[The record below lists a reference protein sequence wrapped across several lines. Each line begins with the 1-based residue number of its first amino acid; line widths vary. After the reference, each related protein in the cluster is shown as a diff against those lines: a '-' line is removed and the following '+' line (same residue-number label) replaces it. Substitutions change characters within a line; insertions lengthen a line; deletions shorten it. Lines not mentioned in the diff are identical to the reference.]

1 MVSFPNQYEEVEQQ
15 VQTTQGMQVELRQ
28 QHRQLIEG
36 FSQGSLVFFLTV
48 ALTIGSYFLSSKV
61 ADAVGDKF
69 MPFGG
74 DLRQLV
80 NKFPVVRPFLSKG
93 VTVVKKILGKVVLV
107 SAYARIAALGVM
119 IFLTLWISNTIV
131 LMSAIY
137 KNCGRI
143 EIGIAMKNA
152 LAGAIPS
159 AIITTVALV
168 VLQVLSFIPF
178 VLAASIFLVP
188 IATWSTMLIF
198 NLIFSAGIGQ
208 ATGVSQGCAAPAPS
222 PAPAPAPA

>member
-1 MVSFPNQYEEVEQQ
+1 MAFNNSDYEEYESNLPNKNESNLPNK
-15 VQTTQGMQVELRQ
+15 TEELRR
-28 QHRQLIEG
+28 QHGQLVEG
-36 FSQGSLVFFLTV
+36 FSQGSIVFLLTV
-48 ALTIGSYFLSSKV
+48 ALTIGSYFVSSRV
-61 ADAVGDKF
+61 ADMVGEKF

-80 NKFPVVRPFLSKG
+80 NKFPVVRPFLTKG
-93 VTVVKKILGKVVLV
+93 ISVVKSMLGKVVLV

-119 IFLTLWISNTIV
+119 IFLTLWLSNTIV
-131 LMSAIY
+131 LMAALH

-143 EIGIAMKNA
+143 EVRVAMDNA

-159 AIITTVALV
+159 ALLTTGALV
-168 VLQVLSFIPF
+168 VLQILSFIPF

-198 NLIFSAGIGQ
+198 NLIFGAGIGQ
-208 ATGVSQGCAAPAPS
+208 AVAIKQGCAPPPA
-222 PAPAPAPA
+222 